1 MSASDDLNG
10 LPETYAL
17 ALRLRGEG
25 LDDEAIARVLDI
37 ETESVGPLLDLAE
50 SKLAG
55 LACRCDTGGTAGDP
69 VA

>member
-1 MSASDDLNG
+1 MPGPDDLEG

-25 LDDEAIARVLDI
+25 LDDEAIGRVLKI
-37 ETESVGPLLDLAE
+37 ETESVGPMLELAE

-55 LACRCDTGGTAGDP
+55 LACRCDPGGTVEDP
-69 VA
+69 IA

>member
-1 MSASDDLNG
+1 MPESDDLNG

-17 ALRLRGEG
+17 ALRLRSEG
-25 LDDEAIARVLDI
+25 LTDDAIGRVLDI
-37 ETESVGPLLDLAE
+37 ETESVGPLLELAE

-55 LACRCDTGGTAGDP
+55 LACRCDQGGAAEDP